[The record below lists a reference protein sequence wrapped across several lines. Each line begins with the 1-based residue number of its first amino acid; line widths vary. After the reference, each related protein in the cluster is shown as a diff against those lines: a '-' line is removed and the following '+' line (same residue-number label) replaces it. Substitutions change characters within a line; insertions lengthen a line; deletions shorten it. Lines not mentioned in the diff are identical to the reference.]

1 MSFDRKIKEIC
12 NENGLIDP
20 VELLTGLSNGVD
32 LRKNGLVYAWL
43 LDFEEEEGD
52 DLPSLEDW
60 FELKSLIKI
69 ECRRLPVSM
78 AESLAAQKA
87 LIEYMHSK
95 RKAIDI
101 TTSIKGEGVVTPLT
115 LKEIKKFNRKFN
127 AKV

>member
-1 MSFDRKIKEIC
+1 MSFDNKIKGIC
-12 NENGLIDP
+12 DENGLIDP

-43 LDFEEEEGD
+43 LDFEDEEGGN
-52 DLPSLEDW
+52 LPSLNDW

-78 AESLAAQKA
+78 AESLTAQKA

-95 RKAIDI
+95 RKSVDI
-101 TTSIKGEGVVTPLT
+101 TTRVDGDGVVTPLT
-115 LKEIKKFNRKFN
+115 LREIKKFNRKFN
-127 AKV
+127 SKV